1 MCYARIGGRRFRV
14 FCAVVR
20 FALEL
25 VLEYRQVSACHTC
38 SPYANVN
45 HVRSPQ
51 TAYAMCMWSV
61 FEVHS
66 SEMRTC
72 MLELW
77 VNGQVRC
84 EVPSDDTVSSDKF
97 IVSLSLS
104 LNMFRCVC
112 AVLAL
117 SVRCGDRIA
126 SEVLERVPSLPT
138 KYKSEYEPAMC
149 CSSAISSA
157 TGTSVVCCV
166 CALECAVHVELSCVS
181 VQLSCVSAI
190 SVQKLHQS

>member
-1 MCYARIGGRRFRV
+1 M
-14 FCAVVR
+14 
-20 FALEL
+20 
-25 VLEYRQVSACHTC
+25 
-38 SPYANVN
+38 
-45 HVRSPQ
+45 
-51 TAYAMCMWSV
+51 
-61 FEVHS
+61 
-66 SEMRTC
+66 
-72 MLELW
+72 
-77 VNGQVRC
+77 
-84 EVPSDDTVSSDKF
+84 PSDDTVSSDKF
-97 IVSLSLS
+97 IVSLSPS

-149 CSSAISSA
+149 CSSA
-157 TGTSVVCCV
+157 TGASVVCCV

-190 SVQKLHQS
+190 SAQKLHQS